1 MNNEEHLDVQMLR
14 EALDVLED
22 SISVYGADGSLLFS
36 SRSARKRF
44 ATFYKALETG
54 MDHWEAVAESVR
66 QRQSGLTE
74 AEIEAYVAWCRENFE
89 SGETYPSI
97 TDDGRTVLITYRP
110 MSGGRK
116 AAISIDITDLR
127 TKEKQ
132 LKAAKQMAEAA
143 SAAKTAFLANMSHE
157 IRTPLNG
164 VLGIAQSLAQD
175 DLTPEQRSKVD
186 TLADCGRTLMTVVND
201 ILDMSKI
208 EAGKVSIT
216 PLDIEIRGGIAR
228 VVELFRP
235 KAAEKGLD
243 ISLQMD
249 PSFPSHIRLDPV
261 RTRQCLTNL
270 ISNAIKFT
278 ETGGITVSVRLRSER
293 SGLDMEMTVA
303 DTGIGMTEEQVSRLF
318 SDFMQADAS
327 TTRRFGGTGLGLA
340 ITRRLARLMG
350 GDVTVESSPGKGS
363 TFRLWFAVE
372 KASSQAPDDV
382 PVAASKAPAE
392 LRGRRVL
399 LTDDNPI
406 NRKVAQM
413 FMKPFGLV
421 VVEAANGEEALI
433 RLATQPFDLVLMDI
447 HMPVMDGCEAVK
459 RIRASQAQW
468 SNIPVIALTADAM
481 PGDDVRYLSM
491 GMTGYV
497 AKPID
502 QRELFSAINA
512 ALVSQPRRREQ
523 AA

>member
-1 MNNEEHLDVQMLR
+1 MDKAEHLDAQTLR

-22 SISVYGADGSLLFS
+22 SISIYGADGSLLFS
-36 SRSARKRF
+36 SRSARRRF
-44 ATFYKALETG
+44 PTFYKALDAG

-66 QRQSGLTE
+66 QRRSDLTD

-97 TDDGRTVLITYRP
+97 TDDGRSVLITYRS

-116 AAISIDITDLR
+116 AAMSIDITDLR
-127 TKEKQ
+127 AQEKQ

-143 SAAKTAFLANMSHE
+143 SEAKTAFLANMSHE

-164 VLGIAQSLAQD
+164 VLGMAQSLAQD
-175 DLTPEQRSKVD
+175 NLTVEQRAKVD

-228 VVELFRP
+228 VVELFQP
-235 KAAEKGLD
+235 KAAEKGVDL
-243 ISLQMD
+243 SLEMD
-249 PSFPSHIRLDPV
+249 ANFPSHIRLDPV

-278 ETGGITVSVRLRSER
+278 EAGSITVSVRLRSEQ
-293 SGLDMEMTVA
+293 SGLVMETTVA

-350 GDVTVESSPGKGS
+350 GDVEVESAPGRGS

-372 KASSQAPDDV
+372 AASSRVHEDV

-399 LTDDNPI
+399 LADDNAI

-413 FMKPFGLV
+413 FMKPFGLI
-421 VVEAANGEEALI
+421 VVEACNGAEALD
-433 RLATQPFDLVLMDI
+433 RLAAEPFDLVLMDI
-447 HMPVMDGCEAVK
+447 HMPVMDGCEAVR
-459 RIRASQAQW
+459 RIRASQASW
-468 SNIPVIALTADAM
+468 SKIPVIALTADAM
-481 PGDDVRYLSM
+481 PGDDERYLSI

-502 QRELFSAINA
+502 QRELFTAINS
-512 ALVSQPRRREQ
+512 ALATRPRRREQ